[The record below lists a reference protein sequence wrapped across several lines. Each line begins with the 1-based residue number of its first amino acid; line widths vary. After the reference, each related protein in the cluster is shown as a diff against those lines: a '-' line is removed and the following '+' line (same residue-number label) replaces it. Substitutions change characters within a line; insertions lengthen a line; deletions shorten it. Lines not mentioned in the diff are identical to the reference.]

1 MEVVANLS
9 EEIKN
14 PREHVGGYADTV
26 VRNCYQNFI
35 PVAARR
41 QNELPALR
49 GIFRSIVEKVADDLG
64 KSREIGVQPD
74 RRVWQV
80 EYEFVAACGDQRIA
94 RFDRGLKDV
103 AQPDPRLTELDLAL
117 AHPRHVHKI
126 VNQTQEMRE
135 LSVHHVTDL
144 FRVRGLWVRS
154 QDVQPIADRRER
166 IA

>member
-14 PREHVGGYADTV
+14 QREHVGGYADTV

-49 GIFRSIVEKVADDLG
+49 GIFRSIVEKVAEDLG

-74 RRVWQV
+74 RRIWQV
-80 EYEFVAACGDQRIA
+80 EYELVATCGDQRIA
-94 RFDRGLKDV
+94 RFDRGLDDV
-103 AQPDPRLTELDLAL
+103 AQRDPRLAELDLAR
-117 AHPRHVHKI
+117 AHSRHVHKI
-126 VNQTQEMRE
+126 EGEPGQ
-135 LSVHHVTDL
+135 
-144 FRVRGLWVRS
+144 RS
-154 QDVQPIADRRER
+154 E
-166 IA
+166 